1 MMPMSRH
8 RRINRHTTRQR
19 RGAAALEMVI
29 IILVFLT
36 LVLGMIDLSIMVTRL
51 QTLAHAARSGSRAAM
66 VRGEYADLLGPQGPT
81 AYTGTAND
89 NHPIAQAV
97 RNQLILM
104 TPANVRLNITW
115 PEGSN
120 EVGRRVRVTA
130 AADFTPLMTFIFGA
144 PTWTLTGSSEV
155 HLAH

>member
-1 MMPMSRH
+1 M
-8 RRINRHTTRQR
+8 
-19 RGAAALEMVI
+19 LEMVI
-29 IILVFLT
+29 IILVFLA
-36 LVLGMIDLSIMVTRL
+36 LVLGMIDLAIMVTRV
-51 QTLAHAARSGSRAAM
+51 QTLAQAARSGSRAVM
-66 VRGEYADLLGPQGPT
+66 VRGEYANLLGPQGPT
-81 AYTGTAND
+81 AFNGTAND

-104 TPANVRLNITW
+104 TPANVRLNVIW

-130 AADFTPLMTFIFGA
+130 SADFTPLMTFIFGS

-155 HLAH
+155 YVAH